1 MPPLLTRLQGGLEHL
16 YRIATG
22 VDVRD
27 FVIDPDARAAALD
40 DGARTP
46 REQLLLYEVGGEL
59 SVALF
64 VDPGVVANLE
74 RNDPAEALGDH
85 NASDFLL
92 AVEGVSHFIY
102 VVWCAQAERQ
112 VSALEL
118 ELQAEV
124 DKYVAC
130 LLLATADRA
139 ASARWRRRL
148 YEDFSFEPDLDA
160 GERDRYHAANH
171 NARRFAASLEHRFVA
186 RRRIVD
192 MLVELRR
199 FYRLSLAAK
208 LDHIAR
214 AA

>member
-1 MPPLLTRLQGGLEHL
+1 MLLTRLQRGLEHL

-27 FVIDPDARAAALD
+27 FVIDPDTRAAALD
-40 DGARTP
+40 RGTRTP
-46 REQLLLYEVGGEL
+46 REQLLLSETGGEL

-64 VDPGVVANLE
+64 VDPDVVANLE
-74 RNDPAEALGDH
+74 RNDPSQALGDH

-102 VVWCAQAERQ
+102 VVWCAQAERP

-130 LLLATADRA
+130 LLTASADHL

-148 YEDFSFEPDLDA
+148 YEDFSYEPDLDA
-160 GERDRYHAANH
+160 GERDRYQAANH
-171 NARRFAASLEHRFVA
+171 NARHFAASLERRFVA
-186 RRRIVD
+186 GRRIVD
-192 MLVELRR
+192 MLVELRH
-199 FYRLSLAAK
+199 FYRLSLTAK